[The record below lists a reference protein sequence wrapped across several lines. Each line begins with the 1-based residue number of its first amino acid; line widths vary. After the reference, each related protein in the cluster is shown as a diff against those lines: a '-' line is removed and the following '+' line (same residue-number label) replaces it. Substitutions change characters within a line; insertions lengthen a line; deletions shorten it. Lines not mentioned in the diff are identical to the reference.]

1 MTLCLY
7 YYEIHNSHNYQIC
20 IYEWINHMTKYLVST
35 YNKVK
40 LGNKFTNY
48 YDIIDLLSCYCP

>member
-1 MTLCLY
+1 
-7 YYEIHNSHNYQIC
+7 
-20 IYEWINHMTKYLVST
+20 MTKYLVST